1 MRLIWLSYFEPRKDI
16 AFLTSKSSNLYSMKI
31 LKAIGIFVFIVVLMA
46 LGKGLGKPLGKIFAE
61 SNFIGPALVVIV
73 IGILIFYFIKYF
85 RAYKLNP
92 TKDSTTEP
100 SSTKENFDI
109 KDYLFFVVMIVV
121 MGLLIFVLK
130 K

>member
-1 MRLIWLSYFEPRKDI
+1 MSLIWLSYFDPRKDI

-61 SNFIGPALVVIV
+61 SSFIGPALVVIV
-73 IGILIFYFIKYF
+73 IAILIFYFIKYF